1 MLCFMPV
8 DPRMPGPVAELAVR
22 PDQSGYIESVPE
34 CLAEAAQDDR
44 WRPLALMDGGQPVG
58 FAMAG
63 YFAGE
68 GEGRMW
74 LDRLLIDA
82 RYQGRG
88 YGKAALRGLIRQF
101 FAEGHGAVY
110 LSLYADNAAALKL
123 YQAHGFVF
131 TGELDTKGERIMRLT
146 RDRASWLGEDA

>member
-1 MLCFMPV
+1 
-8 DPRMPGPVAELAVR
+8 
-22 PDQSGYIESVPE
+22 
-34 CLAEAAQDDR
+34 
-44 WRPLALMDGGQPVG
+44 
-58 FAMAG
+58 
-63 YFAGE
+63 
-68 GEGRMW
+68 MW

-146 RDRASWLGEDA
+146 RDRASLARRGCLTDAGYPAGRRKIGRAAALAAALLAL